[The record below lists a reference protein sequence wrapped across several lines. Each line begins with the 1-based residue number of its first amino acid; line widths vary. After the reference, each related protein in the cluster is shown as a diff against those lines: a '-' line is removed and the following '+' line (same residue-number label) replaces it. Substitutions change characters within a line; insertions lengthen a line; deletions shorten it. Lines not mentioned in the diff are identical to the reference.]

1 MENSAQKVDRENVV
15 DHLDRLSTRMSES
28 VNGENAI
35 YVSAAAI
42 AVALDA
48 AENLRDIKHLQLIHQ
63 HFLKTAEEVAKLIA
77 AKAS

>member
-1 MENSAQKVDRENVV
+1 MANSAQKVDRENVV

-48 AENLRDIKHLQLIHQ
+48 AENIHDIKHLQLIHQ
-63 HFLKTAEEVAKLIA
+63 HFISTAEEVAKLIA
-77 AKAS
+77 VKAS